1 MRLISYLRGVQTLNL
16 KKVFAAGSVRK
27 NNKIGFTDDGNIK
40 TFGVPLGK
48 IAARVKTNK
57 KDSVLVKQHLSNIM
71 H

>member
-1 MRLISYLRGVQTLNL
+1 M
-16 KKVFAAGSVRK
+16 RK

-57 KDSVLVKQHLSNIM
+57 KDSVLVKQHLSNNNALKRKKLGSFLPASIFF
-71 H
+71 